1 MVAVQREAIWQRH
14 FGGARCWQG
23 WRDQGA
29 ARLLR
34 LGGLVCLALLW
45 GCAPLVT
52 GGGAGGVA
60 AAKDS
65 QGKNKTFGEVIDDTI
80 LTAKINTVI
89 NETREI
95 SFEELDFTVNRGV
108 VTFTGKVPNRR
119 VLRQLLSAVQ
129 AMAEVK
135 AVHSELRL
143 DGAGG
148 QVPRSERKDNEN

>member
-1 MVAVQREAIWQRH
+1 MAGVQREAIWQRH
-14 FGGARCWQG
+14 FRAARCCQSR
-23 WRDQGA
+23 RDQGA

-34 LGGLVCLALLW
+34 LAGLVCLGLLW
-45 GCAPLVT
+45 GCAPLVAA
-52 GGGAGGVA
+52 GGAGGVA
-60 AAKDS
+60 AAKHS
-65 QGKNKTFGEVIDDTI
+65 QGQNKTFGEIIDDTI

-119 VLRQLLSAVQ
+119 VLRQLLGAVQ

-135 AVHSELRL
+135 EVHSELRL

-148 QVPRSERKDNEN
+148 QVPRSERRGNEN

>member
-1 MVAVQREAIWQRH
+1 M
-14 FGGARCWQG
+14 
-23 WRDQGA
+23 A
-29 ARLLR
+29 A
-34 LGGLVCLALLW
+34 
-45 GCAPLVT
+45 
-52 GGGAGGVA
+52 GGAGEVA
-60 AAKDS
+60 VAKDS
-65 QGKNKTFGEVIDDTI
+65 QVKNKTFGEFIDDTI

-89 NETREI
+89 NETREL

-143 DGAGG
+143 NGAGG
-148 QVPRSERKDNEN
+148 QVPGTKRQDNAN